1 MQYQVSRE
9 GQLYG
14 PLHPRR
20 ISSVTS
26 PPVTSCS
33 PTSKAKHMP
42 DWIPVAQILGT
53 TAAPVTPYAAP
64 TVYAPAPT
72 PTGIPYPDPPNL
84 HWLLVMIISL
94 FTCGIFTIVWNIL
107 LCLWVRRV
115 QPSSNA
121 LSLYISAYAIALLGT
136 ALSFVNNLPIFIAS
150 IHHEPPPHQNIPLV
164 FVAGCITH
172 AGWIVRLIARF
183 TLRGAIQLHYSV
195 AEPMHLYLG
204 PIMTFFFGSLYF
216 TYHINRLMEIK
227 QSMRYHNPAAG
238 IS

>member
-14 PLHPRR
+14 PYTLEDLQRY
-20 ISSVTS
+20 VTS
-26 PPVTSCS
+26 GNVLLTDL
-33 PTSKAKHMP
+33 AKSDDMP

-53 TAAPVTPYAAP
+53 TAAPVIPYAAP
-64 TVYAPAPT
+64 SAYPATPI

-84 HWLLVMIISL
+84 HWLLVMILSL

-136 ALSFVNNLPIFIAS
+136 ALSFVNNLPVFIAS
-150 IHHEPPPHQNIPLV
+150 IHHQPPPHQNIPLV
-164 FVAGCITH
+164 FVAGCITLM
-172 AGWIVRLIARF
+172 GWIVRLIARF
-183 TLRGAIQLHYSV
+183 TLRGAIQLHYNV

-204 PIMTFFFGSLYF
+204 PIMTFFFGNLYF
-216 TYHINRLMEIK
+216 TYHINRLIEIK
-227 QSMRYHNPAAG
+227 QSMRYRNPAAG
-238 IS
+238 I

>member
-14 PLHPRR
+14 PYTLEDLQRY
-20 ISSVTS
+20 VTS
-26 PPVTSCS
+26 GNVLLTDL
-33 PTSKAKHMP
+33 AKSEDMP

-53 TAAPVTPYAAP
+53 TAAPVPA
-64 TVYAPAPT
+64 YAPSAYPPAPA

-84 HWLLVMIISL
+84 HWLLVLILSF

-115 QPSSNA
+115 QPASNA
-121 LSLYISAYAIALLGT
+121 LSLYISAYAIVLLGT
-136 ALSFVNNLPIFIAS
+136 ALSFVNNFPVFIAS
-150 IHHEPPPHQNIPLV
+150 MHHEPPPHQNIPLV
-164 FVAGCITH
+164 FVAGCISLT
-172 AGWIVRLIARF
+172 GWIVRLVARF
-183 TLRGAIQLHYSV
+183 TLRGAIQLHYNV

-227 QSMRYHNPAAG
+227 QSMRYRNPAAG
-238 IS
+238 I